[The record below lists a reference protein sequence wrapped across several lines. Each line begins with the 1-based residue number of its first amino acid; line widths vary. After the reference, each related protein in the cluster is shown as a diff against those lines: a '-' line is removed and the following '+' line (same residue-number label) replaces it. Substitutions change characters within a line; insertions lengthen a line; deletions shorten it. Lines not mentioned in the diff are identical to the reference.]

1 MSDWKVRPR
10 SEVEELVTT
19 FVVENKM
26 SAYYGKDTEGV
37 FVVKFMVEEEP
48 VSRRIGVTSASR
60 LIWRSWPG
68 LWLRHSSPRR
78 WRRCSRIR
86 PGPR

>member
-1 MSDWKVRPR
+1 MNDFKVRPR

-48 VSRRIGVTSASR
+48 DE
-60 LIWRSWPG
+60 
-68 LWLRHSSPRR
+68 
-78 WRRCSRIR
+78 
-86 PGPR
+86 